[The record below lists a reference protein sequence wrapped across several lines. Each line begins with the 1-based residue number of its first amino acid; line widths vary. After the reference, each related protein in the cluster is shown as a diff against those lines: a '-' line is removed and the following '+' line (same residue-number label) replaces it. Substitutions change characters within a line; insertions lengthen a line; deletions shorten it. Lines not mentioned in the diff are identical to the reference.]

1 MSSETTLPVP
11 CGCGDPQDLTPPNPL
26 MLRQNLL
33 EGASP
38 SGAMGEIL
46 IGKLVPALS
55 RRRLPKGKQQR
66 SNESGIEGE
75 LPLSLWRRG
84 KRL

>member
-1 MSSETTLPVP
+1 MSSETTLPIP
-11 CGCGDPQDLTPPNPL
+11 CGCGAPQDLTPPNPL
-26 MLRQNLL
+26 MFRQNLL
-33 EGASP
+33 DGASH

-46 IGKLVPALS
+46 IGKLALALS

-66 SNESGIEGE
+66 RNESGIEGG